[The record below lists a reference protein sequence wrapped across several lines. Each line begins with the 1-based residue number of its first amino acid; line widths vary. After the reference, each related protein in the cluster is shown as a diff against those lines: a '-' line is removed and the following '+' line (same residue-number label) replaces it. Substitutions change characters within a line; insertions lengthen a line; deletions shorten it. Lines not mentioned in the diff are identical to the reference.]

1 MPAIAPSGRWRA
13 TFEAGDEI
21 KAGTSAAARVK
32 GAFLAKARP
41 DADFRYFSK
50 ARACFSSDK
59 ATYVL
64 SVHGAYFD
72 VCDTGIVLAKTGA
85 QFARNADVVVFEG
98 LRLVWLAE
106 P

>member
-1 MPAIAPSGRWRA
+1 MRSRQ
-13 TFEAGDEI
+13 
-21 KAGTSAAARVK
+21 ARRRQL
-32 GAFLAKARP
+32 GQRRFLAKARP

-50 ARACFSSDK
+50 AKACFSSEK

-64 SVHGAYFD
+64 SAHGAYFD
-72 VCDTGIVLAKTGA
+72 VHLTGFVLAKTGA
-85 QFARNADVVVFEG
+85 QIARNADVVVFGKFDAQKYVHVNHKG